1 MIKRR
6 FFKHEHG
13 DKDAPPSDSSSSSSD
28 DSDSEVELEESDN
41 EEIQHHDDDDD
52 NVVAEKKQTN
62 APSSSSSGYES
73 EDSSAH
79 EVDLDSPGLPSS
91 EDDLE
96 PAEKGEDVGVTH
108 LFEKNKSGISDK
120 VYSAKAE
127 KDEIPSDS
135 DLPSC
140 VLKAKSVFKCKIC
153 PRIICLTEETL
164 RTHLKSKRHARSE
177 KLLSEGRLKIMLNS
191 DGELEALEEEETH
204 QERHAATLAAAAA
217 AAAAAQA
224 RQNSAKAKKNKGR
237 QRQRMRA
244 KKKTGEDV
252 TSTNTKATKKK
263 TGDVTSTNTKATKR
277 PPKKRRQN

>member
-13 DKDAPPSDSSSSSSD
+13 DKDAPSDSSSSSSD
-28 DSDSEVELEESDN
+28 SDSESEVELDSDN
-41 EEIQHHDDDDD
+41 EQMQHD
-52 NVVAEKKQTN
+52 NNAVADKKQSSV
-62 APSSSSSGYES
+62 PSSSSSGYES

-91 EDDLE
+91 EDDLD
-96 PAEKGEDVGVTH
+96 PAEKGEDVGTTH
-108 LFEKNKSGISDK
+108 PFEKKKSGKLDK
-120 VYSAKAE
+120 PYSTKAE

-164 RTHLKSKRHARSE
+164 RTHLKSKRHSRSE

-217 AAAAAQA
+217 AVEQS
-224 RQNSAKAKKNKGR
+224 RQKSAKAKKNRGR

-252 TSTNTKATKKK
+252 ISP
-263 TGDVTSTNTKATKR
+263 NTKATKR

>member
-13 DKDAPPSDSSSSSSD
+13 DKDVPSDSSSSSSD
-28 DSDSEVELEESDN
+28 DSESEVELESDN
-41 EEIQHHDDDDD
+41 EEIDHDDD
-52 NVVAEKKQTN
+52 NVVAEKKQSN
-62 APSSSSSGYES
+62 VPCSSSSGYES

-79 EVDLDSPGLPSS
+79 EVDLDSSGLPSS
-91 EDDLE
+91 EDDLD
-96 PAEKGEDVGVTH
+96 PAEKGEDVGVTR
-108 LFEKNKSGISDK
+108 LFEKKKSGISDK
-120 VYSAKAE
+120 LYSTKAE

-217 AAAAAQA
+217 AVEQS
-224 RQNSAKAKKNKGR
+224 RQKSAKAKKNKGR

-252 TSTNTKATKKK
+252 TP
-263 TGDVTSTNTKATKR
+263 TNTKATKR